1 MKEIRQNIET
11 SQENTL
17 NYWQNKLFER
27 LVWLVGFFG
36 VPLLPIGAWFFFDS
50 GQYISA
56 VLEILFAIIILF
68 VILSKKISVDQ
79 KKPLIIALLY
89 MVSIMI
95 LIFTG
100 PKGAGLISVSL
111 SLILGA
117 CILVKRQLIRI
128 AVFNIII
135 FLFITVSLFL
145 GLLDNFHIMEYK
157 ATWIINAL
165 VTQFSGLGLSAI
177 IFTISNGLENQAVEV
192 SKAKDAYERSIET
205 SLTMVENISDVIGIV
220 NEEGVFQYVSP
231 NIAHIFNWTSE
242 EMIDTSVYD
251 YLNQEEYERNRKF
264 YRDILEVR
272 KPLTIETHF
281 KNKSGQLVD
290 VQLTAIDLIDNKNI
304 QGILINFHDVSNIVE
319 TNRQLRAAK
328 IRAEVAND
336 AKNSFLS
343 SMSHEL
349 RTPLNGILGALQLLE
364 LTQITNEQMEY
375 IQISKSSAKALA
387 DIIGDV
393 LDYAKL
399 QAHEMQV
406 ENSTF
411 NLRTLMEALCD
422 EFEEALASKGVDMHL
437 YISENVSEMTSDL
450 VKVRRILI
458 HLLDNAVKFTQKG
471 SIEVYVKK
479 YDQANPRIEW
489 TITDTGIGIEEEKF
503 DYIFDYF
510 SQADSTTTR
519 IYGGSGLG
527 LSICKQMLDLL
538 GGRISLESKM
548 GEGSTFTVTIPYNK

>member
-450 VKVRRILI
+450 VKIRRILI